1 MSDSQHVWASRL
13 VVAATSLF
21 LVGAVT
27 GILIPTAVD
36 DPDKEVF
43 ARLVASHLNAIL
55 GCFWLLG
62 LAWTLPR
69 LQLSGGQ
76 VKALCLMTMLS
87 AWANWGVTL
96 AKAYMGHS
104 ALDWGAGGGN
114 GALWIALVSTVVL
127 PTLGA
132 ALLWALGA
140 WKGRVSAS

>member
-1 MSDSQHVWASRL
+1 MSGSQQVWASRL

-27 GILIPTAVD
+27 GILIPTAISD
-36 DPDKEVF
+36 EDKF
-43 ARLVASHLNAIL
+43 PRILASHLNAIL

-96 AKAYMGHS
+96 VKAYMGHA
-104 ALDWGAGGGN
+104 ALDWGAGGAN
-114 GALWIALVSTVVL
+114 GVLWIALVATVVL

-132 ALLWALGA
+132 AVLWALGA